1 MSVLKVSRL
10 GHPVLRMQTK
20 HLAKEALA
28 SSAIQTLIDN
38 MMETMVE
45 YYGVCLAAN
54 QVHESLAIAVI
65 ESHGPRGTIPMTVLV
80 NPEVTILDEQ
90 LIEDWEGCL
99 SIPDL
104 RGRVPRYRKLRVNAL
119 DRHGKKIQFV
129 AEDFFARVIQHE
141 WDHLMG
147 KVYLDRMHD
156 LQTLS
161 HLQEFQRYWLPAET
175 KDAEEDES

>member
-1 MSVLKVSRL
+1 MSILKVSRL
-10 GHPVLRMQTK
+10 GHPVLRMETK

-28 SSAIQTLIDN
+28 SPAIQTLIDN

-45 YYGVCLAAN
+45 YYGVGLAAN

-90 LIEDWEGCL
+90 QIEDWEGCL

-104 RGRVPRYRKLRVNAL
+104 RGRVPRYRKLRVDAL
-119 DRHGKKIQFV
+119 DRHGKKLQFV

-141 WDHLMG
+141 WEHLMG
-147 KVYLDRMHD
+147 RVYLDRMRD

-161 HLQEFQRYWLPAET
+161 HLQEFQRYWLPAE
-175 KDAEEDES
+175 KDEKEGES

>member
-1 MSVLKVSRL
+1 MSILKVSRL
-10 GHPVLRMQTK
+10 GHPVLRMETK

-28 SSAIQTLIDN
+28 SPAIQTLIDN

-45 YYGVCLAAN
+45 YYGVGLAAN

-90 LIEDWEGCL
+90 QIEDWEGCL

-104 RGRVPRYRKLRVNAL
+104 RGRVPRYRKLRVDAV
-119 DRHGKKIQFV
+119 DRHGKKLQFV

-147 KVYLDRMHD
+147 RVYLDRMRD

-161 HLQEFQRYWLPAET
+161 HLQEFQRYWLPAE
-175 KDAEEDES
+175 KDEKEGES

>member
-1 MSVLKVSRL
+1 MSILKVSRL

-20 HLAKEALA
+20 RLAKEALA
-28 SSAIQTLIDN
+28 SPAIQTLIDN

-45 YYGVCLAAN
+45 YYGVGLAAN

-90 LIEDWEGCL
+90 QIEDWEGCL

-104 RGRVPRYRKLRVNAL
+104 RGRVPRYRKLRVDAL
-119 DRHGKKIQFV
+119 DRHGKKLQFV

-141 WDHLMG
+141 CDHLMG
-147 KVYLDRMHD
+147 RVYLDRMRE

-161 HLQEFQRYWLPAET
+161 HLQEFQRYWLPAEN
-175 KDAEEDES
+175 DEKEGES